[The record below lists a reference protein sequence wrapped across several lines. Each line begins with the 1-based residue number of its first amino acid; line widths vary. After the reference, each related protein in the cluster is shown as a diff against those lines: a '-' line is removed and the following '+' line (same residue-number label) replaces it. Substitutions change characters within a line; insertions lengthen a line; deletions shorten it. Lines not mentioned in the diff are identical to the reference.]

1 MTLRHRLAEQWQKR
15 TAREQILALAVLG
28 LLILLFLFAGAN
40 HALAILGRMDRDIER
55 LSTDIINYQ
64 YQIARRDSIDARF
77 AQVATQHSSAWTE
90 SQIRDRLRLE
100 IYRLANRIPPGL
112 DADGIP
118 LSTNGEGGALVSI
131 PKLGQG
137 RLEEGGD
144 GYREYQISVQIPPAP
159 VEDLLA
165 YLERLQSSPQSLR
178 LDRVDLRRDPA
189 QSMLRAS
196 LDITR
201 IVVDTPFFTSTAPEH
216 TPLPQPGENLLTPD
230 DWQRSGCDIHGSA
243 DGTLIVAALEA
254 NGRAILHRRL
264 PSGVTYDLRLTI
276 STEGTAR
283 IVVASEHADFSGEA
297 MGPIETGGAWMVLR
311 TRFTVPD
318 HPLGQVD
325 VQVPAIT
332 FEDDDSRL
340 SLRQMTLVEVSGL

>member
-1 MTLRHRLAEQWQKR
+1 MTLRHQLAEQWAR
-15 TAREQILALAVLG
+15 RSAREQILALAVLG
-28 LLILLFLFAGAN
+28 LLFLFLVFATASR
-40 HALAILGRMDRDIER
+40 ALESLQRMDNTIER
-55 LSTDIINYQ
+55 LSTDIINYH

-77 AQVATQHSSAWTE
+77 NQVATQHSSAWTE

-201 IVVDTPFFTSTAPEH
+201 IVVDTPFFHTETPEPARVLQTGA
-216 TPLPQPGENLLTPD
+216 TPLAPT
-230 DWQRSGCDIHGSA
+230 DWQRDGCDIHRDPDGSLTIT
-243 DGTLIVAALEA
+243 GLREG
-254 NGRAILHRRL
+254 GRATLHRNL
-264 PSGVTYDLRLTI
+264 PPGATFDLSLTLATQGPVQI
-276 STEGTAR
+276 A
-283 IVVASEHADFSGEA
+283 VASEGRDFSGYEQKSIDTA
-297 MGPIETGGAWMVLR
+297 GEWMELR

-318 HPLGQVD
+318 HVPGPVD
-325 VQVPAIT
+325 LQIPAIT
-332 FEDDDSRL
+332 FNRGQSRL
-340 SLRQMTLVEVSGL
+340 HLRRMTLLEVNPS